1 VIALLNDLRLGKG
14 ISPIADN
21 VEYKPALLD
30 ILVQSGLS
38 QEQFEM
44 LKKSKLQFYTT
55 GYSVMQ
61 LKGFSYPFFQAVI
74 FIDREELSRFVNDIS
89 RLLQEK
95 SGNEVRR
102 HLYNTFLKILDEHL
116 GEMGTKN
123 VGQKSMG
130 EITDLLFGLPSTS
143 RFLKDL
149 RLDDILDPVRF
160 PNDKL
165 MFWMSEMETKLNQLK
180 KIQNSDNY
188 VFSFESND
196 EIFYWLQQS
205 NLP

>member
-1 VIALLNDLRLGKG
+1 MGG
-14 ISPIADN
+14 IVS
-21 VEYKPALLD
+21 
-30 ILVQSGLS
+30 
-38 QEQFEM
+38 
-44 LKKSKLQFYTT
+44 
-55 GYSVMQ
+55 
-61 LKGFSYPFFQAVI
+61 
-74 FIDREELSRFVNDIS
+74 DIS
-89 RLLQEK
+89 RLLQKK

-102 HLYNTFLKILDEHL
+102 HLYNTFLKILEEHL
-116 GEMGTKN
+116 GEMGTEN
-123 VGQKSMG
+123 VGQKSME

-143 RFLKDL
+143 RFLKDV

-188 VFSFESND
+188 DFSFESND
-196 EIFYWLQQS
+196 EIFYWLQQT